1 MLLFSLTPLHMGQ
14 DVGRPNDESMRHSN
28 RVHRTSFWPK
38 DQKEEPKDPG
48 STEVMERVQFRK
60 QPHTVLQ
67 TPRTTCHYPLPM
79 IWIWSYL
86 AYRQNISMPSQGRVT
101 HSPTLTPTGKVQ
113 TCQVTSCAHLRDVGG
128 NRRTWGKP
136 KQTWRERANPDSG
149 PQQGSRFFHQHCKKM
164 TFKDLLYIQVKLLDI
179 AHVVW

>member
-1 MLLFSLTPLHMGQ
+1 
-14 DVGRPNDESMRHSN
+14 MRHSN

-128 NRRTWGKP
+128 NWRTWGKP
-136 KQTWRERANPDSG
+136 SRHGENVPIQTVAPSRDRGFFINIVRKWHSRTYCTYKLSCLILPTWC
-149 PQQGSRFFHQHCKKM
+149 GSWCW
-164 TFKDLLYIQVKLLDI
+164 
-179 AHVVW
+179 AHSPTP